1 MEGSGEG
8 GGNALGPQSFA
19 GIFGTN
25 SGFRVEWR
33 PAGDVQYLVLKD
45 FWLELKKF
53 SFRREDCSLL
63 YISSKFCDFTDFS

>member
-1 MEGSGEG
+1 MR
-8 GGNALGPQSFA
+8 LGPQSFA
-19 GIFGTN
+19 GIFGTS

-33 PAGDVQYLVLKD
+33 PARYVQYLVLKD
-45 FWLELKKF
+45 FWLEFKKF